1 MRDIE
6 FKGKDNKG
14 IWWHGSLI
22 GVECIVD
29 KDGNR
34 HDVDADT
41 VSEFTGESDV
51 YHDPV
56 YENDIVWF
64 ETIRGGDLYKG
75 IVYYEDASFKVDI
88 CNNRGVPTN
97 EDNFFFHEVI
107 INERIC
113 SYYDLK

>member
-6 FKGKDNKG
+6 FKAKNNNG
-14 IWWHGSLI
+14 IWWHGSLVGI
-22 GVECIVD
+22 ECIVD

-34 HDVDADT
+34 HEVDADT

-51 YHDPV
+51 YREPV

-75 IVYYEDASFKVDI
+75 IVYYEDGSFKVDV
-88 CNNRGVPTN
+88 CDNHGEPTN
-97 EDNFFFHEVI
+97 EENFFFHEVV